1 MEQSEEWRPVAGYED
16 RYEVSSAGQVRR
28 LADGHIC
35 HQRVQQATVVVELKT
50 RSGSPSNY
58 SVARLVAIAFNGKPP
73 AGYFLVR
80 HKDGDSK
87 NNRPDNLYWVSSG
100 TFVNSEESRRKAAE
114 KRRSPEVRAKLAV
127 RSKARWNTPD
137 GKALLLRM
145 GKKACTLT
153 SKKVICLETGV
164 IYPSVL
170 SAANA
175 FGFSKRAVFSSCQR
189 AGGCKKNRMCHG
201 TSPVFHFS
209 YYKPDEWKPK
219 ERIWKPCVGF
229 EGRYEVSN
237 MGEVRRVR
245 NHCMRTPYTSGSSNT
260 LIVNMVANNGK
271 MRYMTVARL
280 VAEAFLP
287 RVYGDTEV
295 CHRDGDLSNN
305 CVTNLYWSDCIGMFC
320 NPVEQHKHTQARL
333 RRSVICVETG
343 KLYNSI
349 KEAAI
354 DCNLRETT
362 VHMSCQP
369 NRSHRNKAIKGKPIL
384 HFRYAD
390 QQ

>member
-28 LADGHIC
+28 LADGHIYY
-35 HQRVQQATVVVELKT
+35 QRVQHATVVVKLKT
-50 RSGSPSNY
+50 RSGSLSNY

-80 HKDGDSK
+80 HKDGDYK
-87 NNRPDNLYWVSSG
+87 NNRPDNLYWVSSS
-100 TFVNSEESRRKAAE
+100 TFVNSEEAHKKAAA
-114 KRRSPEVRAKLAV
+114 KMRSSEVRAKLIAS
-127 RSKARWNTPD
+127 SKARWNTPD

-145 GKKACTLT
+145 SQKACAMT

-170 SAANA
+170 SAADA
-175 FGFSKRAVFSSCQR
+175 FGFSKRAVLSSCQR

-201 TSPVFHFS
+201 TSLVFHFS
-209 YYKPDEWKPK
+209 YYNPEDWKPK

-245 NHCMRTPYTSGSSNT
+245 NHCMRTPYTSGSGNT

-271 MRYMTVARL
+271 MRYMAVARL

-287 RVYGDTEV
+287 RAYGDKEV

-305 CVTNLYWSDCIGMFC
+305 CVTNLYWSDYIGMFC

-349 KEAAI
+349 KEAAM

-369 NRSHRNKAIKGKPIL
+369 NRSHRIKVIKGKPIL

-390 QQ
+390 Q